1 MSRPAFRFLI
11 VALLL
16 GTTAVGGWWLRSAG
30 TKDTGAAASE
40 HRFVADIDH
49 WHRTPRQ
56 GWVTAAFDL
65 RSGPQLADLPLT
77 LGDWQG
83 VDVSRT
89 REDVLIYLEPDY
101 YISRQYAL
109 PDGRAV
115 WLSLIGGRRAKSF
128 HPPQIC
134 YTGWQTDV
142 QGEEVPL
149 EEGRLHTLRVVAR
162 RGEEEH
168 VMLYFFLWP
177 NAERALE
184 DGLLMFKVTV
194 TRPWGPVEEVVALE
208 KQFVRQFF
216 LRAE

>member
-1 MSRPAFRFLI
+1 MSRPALRYLI

-16 GTTAVGGWWLRSAG
+16 GVTAVGGWQLRSADSGESDAGG
-30 TKDTGAAASE
+30 TGFQ
-40 HRFVADIDH
+40 FVADIDH

-56 GWVTAAFDL
+56 GWITAAYDL
-65 RSGPQLADLPLT
+65 RSGPQLADVPLM

-89 REDVLIYLEPDY
+89 REDVLIYLEPDHY
-101 YISRQYAL
+101 VSRQYAL

-115 WLSLIGGRRAKSF
+115 WLSLIGGRQAKSF

-142 QGEEVPL
+142 QGEEVTL
-149 EEGRLHTLRVVAR
+149 EEGSLHMLRVVAR

-168 VMLYFFLWP
+168 IILYLFLWP

-184 DGLLMFKVTV
+184 GGLVMFKVTV
-194 TRPWGPVEEVVALE
+194 TQPWGSVEEVVAME
-208 KQFVRQFF
+208 KEFVRQFF
-216 LRAE
+216 TAAE